1 MPHFRAVSSVPTFGW
16 ARGGAPGPVEQVP
29 RASNGY
35 YKANVRVCERQPRFS
50 TGPWRQR
57 GQVVSFA
64 PVGSYG
70 DGA

>member
-50 TGPWRQR
+50 TLLVHRAYVYRFLDTQY
-57 GQVVSFA
+57 QF
-64 PVGSYG
+64 
-70 DGA
+70 